1 MSEKIKVSKA
11 RRDASALA
19 VEVGEELHI
28 SESSPLLQQL
38 LKIQV
43 EHMRL
48 EELFFQTLTV

>member
-38 LKIQV
+38 LTIQV
-43 EHMRL
+43 EHRRL